1 MTELTY
7 RQEGDYLIPNITAE
21 AIKVTGKYASLRLRY
36 LQNYKEIEYINL
48 LTSQTLNKH
57 LATVQKEASERVLML
72 VEQMKK
78 AQGITEELKAKDMM
92 AWVGR
97 MNEIHHSAEEIVF
110 NELIYV

>member
-21 AIKVTGKYASLRLRY
+21 TVKLRGKYDSLRLKY
-36 LQNYKEIEYINL
+36 LQNHKEIEYINL
-48 LTSQTLNKH
+48 LTSQTLNQH
-57 LATVQKEASERVLML
+57 LATVQKEATERIILL

-78 AQGITEELKAKDMM
+78 SQGITEELKAKDMM

-97 MNEIHHSAEEIVF
+97 MNGIHHSAEEIVF